1 MLEYD
6 FEKVMQKYKKFKKEH
21 FETVEEL
28 NSLRKDI
35 RYILQVG
42 SREQVLEVLYTSD
55 KDIADLAEILGVS
68 DYEVCFLLN
77 EAGIK
82 RRKPKQKKRT
92 IQDDKNKILELFDK
106 GLSIPEINANLNN
119 RYSYVTM
126 FNFVKANAEC
136 VRTNRNLLISKNL
149 CYKVCSYIRD
159 GGSKEQIAKLLK
171 LKLSKVD
178 VIFKIVK
185 ENEELERL
193 LHIEK

>member
-28 NSLRKDI
+28 NSLRKDV
-35 RYILQVG
+35 RYIMQVG
-42 SREQVLEVLYTSD
+42 TREQVLEALYTSD

-82 RRKPKQKKRT
+82 RRKPKHKKRT

-106 GLSIPEINANLNN
+106 GLSIPEINAALNN

-126 FNFVKANAEC
+126 FNFVKANTEY

-159 GGSKEQIAKLLK
+159 GCSKEQIAKLLK
-171 LKLSKVD
+171 LKLSKVE
-178 VIFKIVK
+178 VIFKIIE
-185 ENEELERL
+185 ENEKLERL